1 MNKFSQI
8 LSWAYL
14 IVGIVFIIEIFTNW
28 TSDRSK
34 SYMSMVM
41 AALAIFMFFFK
52 RKYRSKRF
60 EK

>member
-14 IVGIVFIIEIFTNW
+14 IVGVVFIVEVFTNW
-28 TSDRSK
+28 NTEREK
-34 SYMSMVM
+34 SYMSMLM

-52 RKYRSKRF
+52 RKYRNKRF

>member
-14 IVGIVFIIEIFTNW
+14 IVGIVFIVEVFTNW
-28 TSDRSK
+28 NTEREK
-34 SYMSMVM
+34 SYMSMLM

-52 RKYRSKRF
+52 RKYRNKRF

>member
-14 IVGIVFIIEIFTNW
+14 VVGVVFTIEVFSNW
-28 TSDRSK
+28 NTDRNK
-34 SYMSMVM
+34 AYMSMLM
-41 AALAIFMFFFK
+41 GALAIFMFFFK
-52 RKYRSKRF
+52 RKYKNKRY